1 MSSGHRICTTAG
13 MTTAGELIH
22 SFSTAVTDETGTP
35 WRAQAYGR
43 SSDNLWLGWIVFT
56 SEAGES
62 VETAVETTQPD
73 RAALEYWASGVEPI
87 YLDGALARARGL
99 PV

>member
-1 MSSGHRICTTAG
+1 MCTTERV
-13 MTTAGELIH
+13 TTKRGELIH
-22 SFSTAVTDETGTP
+22 AFTAPVSDETGTV
-35 WRAQAYGR
+35 WRGTAYGR
-43 SSDNLWLGWIVFT
+43 PAENLWLGSIAFT
-56 SEAGES
+56 NEAGET
-62 VETAVETTQPD
+62 VETGVETTQPD